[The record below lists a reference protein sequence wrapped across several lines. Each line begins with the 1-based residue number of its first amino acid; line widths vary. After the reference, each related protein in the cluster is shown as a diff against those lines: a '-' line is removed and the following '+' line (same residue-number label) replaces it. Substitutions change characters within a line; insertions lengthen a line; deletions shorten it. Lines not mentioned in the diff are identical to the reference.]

1 MSIGQFESRY
11 GGLLRWTLLLVMAV
25 GVMYGNTQWVTHDQ
39 MREKEATL
47 HKVRQEDMLAI
58 GSTISRV
65 EAEGKAKYARL
76 EVRVEA
82 GRTESADINRRLERI
97 IAQLEMVLKRMET
110 M

>member
-1 MSIGQFESRY
+1 MTVTQFESRY
-11 GGLLRWTLLLVMAV
+11 GSLARWVVVLIIAV
-25 GVMYGNTQWVTHDQ
+25 GVMYGNTQWVTHAQ
-39 MREKEATL
+39 MREKEQML
-47 HKVRQEDMLAI
+47 HKIRQEDMLAI
-58 GSTISRV
+58 GNTISRV